1 MPSYKDVIIS
11 DFGSFCKG
19 LCVNNI
25 KRFFEYF
32 SNSIQTFFKCLSNK
46 FRMFFFLIIKIE
58 FFSNSYFGV
67 DNSKNISLHNLESYY
82 HQLIA
87 YEALFTIIIVSSA
100 KRKCTRSPSCSCRN
114 EVPDYSL
121 LCEYQWLNIITVLFV
136 SCIIWCKVLIY
147 SKLRKCTL
155 FAHLKTCVFFAYVIY
170 LHDISCTRQLESML
184 SLRSFM

>member
-1 MPSYKDVIIS
+1 MCRSKSTVSHAGTSNYAMPSYKDVIIS
-11 DFGSFCKG
+11 DFDSFCKG
-19 LCVNNI
+19 LYVNNI
-25 KRFFEYF
+25 KRIFEYF

-100 KRKCTRSPSCSCRN
+100 KRKCTRSPSCSCRKWSV
-114 EVPDYSL
+114 ELFLIVRIPMV
-121 LCEYQWLNIITVLFV
+121 EYYY
-136 SCIIWCKVLIY
+136 CIIRIL
-147 SKLRKCTL
+147 
-155 FAHLKTCVFFAYVIY
+155 HY
-170 LHDISCTRQLESML
+170 LV
-184 SLRSFM
+184 